1 MTKNNS
7 EFSDFLSD
15 HVNLNDSR
23 LDRLKSGVRGV
34 NGHLK
39 EHMTGYQKMER
50 QGSYALGTLI
60 KPVDDNDEYDADIQI
75 VMKHNP
81 KWEPKE
87 YVLEINRTL
96 AANKTYADKLRL
108 KTRCVTVDY
117 AGDFHLDVVPR
128 VTINGEHYV
137 CNRIDNKF
145 EETDGTGY
153 RDWANEK
160 NRITGG
166 NLKRVVRLLKYLRDH
181 QNSFTAKSILLTT
194 LAGNTIKASDEGKES
209 VSTNADTLVTVL
221 DRIDDY
227 LQQHPNMPKI
237 KNPVLATEDFNRH
250 WDQRKYA
257 NFRDRVHSYAQ
268 TAKQAKDEPSS
279 EKAIK
284 LWRELLGDD
293 FGKGSSGDGNGGG
306 NSGGNSGGSGNAP
319 GRPSGSQGGHRPLLT
334 APAATPVR
342 PRRPF
347 AGAQAPEDRV
357 LQPVTIPISE
367 EAIQRITLEQPG
379 LSYDTRGHRII
390 GTLEFSAEYDKK
402 SGWLTPLQEPTD
414 QGNGKAIHDSFEIE
428 IRLEFQPSAF
438 NPWPP
443 VIETG
448 GRIQRIMEKHQI
460 ADIADLHCYPDL
472 SENRCCL
479 GIQATT
485 GSKIEIAKFV
495 RELVVPFFYR
505 MAYVDRH
512 GLQAARMD
520 LWGEYPHSS
529 IEAHRQYLA
538 ELQNMRK
545 TGRNQPCPCGSGAK
559 YKRCHLAEVEQGTRG
574 CLLPKIDPVFMPAK

>member
-1 MTKNNS
+1 MAKNNRD
-7 EFSDFLSD
+7 FQDFLRD
-15 HVNLNDSR
+15 HVNLNDTR
-23 LDRLKSGVRGV
+23 LERLESGVRGV

-39 EHMTGYQKMER
+39 EHLTGYQKMEP
-50 QGSYALGTLI
+50 QGSYAFRTLI

-75 VMKHNP
+75 VMNHNP
-81 KWEPKE
+81 KWEPRD
-87 YVLEINRTL
+87 YVLEVRRTL
-96 AANKTYADKLRL
+96 ADNKTYADKLRL

-128 VTINGEHYV
+128 VTIKGKHYV
-137 CNRIDNKF
+137 CNRNDNTF

-153 RDWANEK
+153 RAWINEK

-166 NLKRVVRLLKYLRDH
+166 NLKRVIRLLKYLRDH
-181 QNSFTAKSILLTT
+181 KNSFTAKSILLTT
-194 LAGNTIKASDEGKES
+194 LIGNTVKASDEGEES

-221 DRIDDY
+221 TRMDDY
-227 LQQHPNMPKI
+227 LQQHPNMPKV

-268 TAKQAKDEPSS
+268 TARKAKDEPSS

-284 LWRELLGDD
+284 LWQELFGDD
-293 FGKGSSGDGNGGG
+293 FGKGSSGGGNG
-306 NSGGNSGGSGNAP
+306 NSGGNGGGSGDSP
-319 GRPSGSQGGHRPLLT
+319 GRPSGGQGSNRPLLT
-334 APAATPVR
+334 APAAAPVR
-342 PRRPF
+342 PRGPY
-347 AGAQAPEDRV
+347 AGAQIPGARV
-357 LQPVTIPISE
+357 LEPVTIPISDE
-367 EAIQRITLEQPG
+367 DFQRITLEQPG
-379 LSYDTRGHRII
+379 LSYDAKGRRII
-390 GTLEFSAEYDKK
+390 GTLEFSAEFDKD
-402 SGWLTPLQEPTD
+402 SGWLTPLPLEPTEP
-414 QGNGKAIHDSFEIE
+414 GNGKAIHDTFGIE

-448 GRIQRIMEKHQI
+448 GRIQQIMEQRQI
-460 ADIADLHCYPDL
+460 ADIADMHCYPGL

-479 GIQATT
+479 GIQAAT
-485 GSKIEIAKFV
+485 GSKIEIVRFI

-505 MAYVDRH
+505 VAYVDRF
-512 GLQAARMD
+512 GLAAAKDD
-520 LWGEYPHSS
+520 LWKEYPHSPT
-529 IEAHRQYLA
+529 EAYRQYLA
-538 ELQNMRK
+538 ELQSMRK

-574 CLLPKIDPVFMPAK
+574 TSYQK